1 MIVNAI
7 GSVLRKNYIAN
18 IETTAGLARK
28 KQSFV
33 PFVLSCRLRRVKFDR
48 LVEGKRKKR
57 IESEEGFGHCKEERE
72 KEENRL
78 ECFHHARRSITGDTT
93 ETKLVIVDGKKKQK
107 KQQKKNRK

>member
-57 IESEEGFGHCKEERE
+57 IESERG
-72 KEENRL
+72 L
-78 ECFHHARRSITGDTT
+78 EIARRK
-93 ETKLVIVDGKKKQK
+93 ERRKKIVLNVFTMLEDL
-107 KQQKKNRK
+107 